1 MMAIT
6 RKVPRGSHHAD
17 EDNDRHQIG
26 KGRQDRSARND
37 TEKEGANI
45 AQSGQRKLSVSDEGG
60 TAVDRL
66 DDSADG
72 DNDRHQ
78 TTKKATGQQNR
89 SAGNDTEQ
97 EGANIVLSDQK
108 KLSASDEGG
117 TAVKGLN
124 DSADGDNDSRQ
135 MMKKA
140 KGRRNRS
147 ACNDTEQEGANI
159 EQSGQKKNS
168 ASDDVGTA
176 AKGLDVSDTDKTSST
191 KGKSGKKKRSASIDS
206 ASPKKRTKRS
216 CKKGDNNNIEYTE
229 EAGFKS
235 DDEVTEKESAF
246 MTPGHKTQVSKNDFF
261 CFGKT

>member
-1 MMAIT
+1 MAIT
-6 RKVPRGSHHAD
+6 RKVPRGSQPAD
-17 EDNDRHQIG
+17 EDNDHHQIG

-60 TAVDRL
+60 TAVIRL
-66 DDSADG
+66 DEGADG

-108 KLSASDEGG
+108 KLSASDENG

-140 KGRRNRS
+140 KG
-147 ACNDTEQEGANI
+147 
-159 EQSGQKKNS
+159 
-168 ASDDVGTA
+168 
-176 AKGLDVSDTDKTSST
+176 
-191 KGKSGKKKRSASIDS
+191 
-206 ASPKKRTKRS
+206 
-216 CKKGDNNNIEYTE
+216 
-229 EAGFKS
+229 
-235 DDEVTEKESAF
+235 
-246 MTPGHKTQVSKNDFF
+246 
-261 CFGKT
+261 

>member
-1 MMAIT
+1 MAIT
-6 RKVPRGSHHAD
+6 RKVPRGSQPAD

-108 KLSASDEGG
+108 KLSASDE
-117 TAVKGLN
+117 N
-124 DSADGDNDSRQ
+124 
-135 MMKKA
+135 
-140 KGRRNRS
+140 
-147 ACNDTEQEGANI
+147 
-159 EQSGQKKNS
+159 
-168 ASDDVGTA
+168 GTA

-191 KGKSGKKKRSASIDS
+191 KGKSGKKKRSASINS